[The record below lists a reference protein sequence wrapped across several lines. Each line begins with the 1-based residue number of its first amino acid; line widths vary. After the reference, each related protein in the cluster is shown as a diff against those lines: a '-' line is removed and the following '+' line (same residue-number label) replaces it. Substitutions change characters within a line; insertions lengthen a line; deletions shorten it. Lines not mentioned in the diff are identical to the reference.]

1 MKLIKNVRLKGEIV
15 DIAVSDGKIA
25 GIGKYDGDGVDFC
38 GNKIYPGLIDTHSHG
53 LMGMDTMDADYSRM
67 AKIYLEGG
75 TTTWYPTTMTVS
87 AEQIIRSTEA
97 EIKVEG
103 GANIPGF
110 HLEGPFINVKY
121 KGAQNEKYVIKPTLE
136 LLKKAK
142 LVKKIT
148 VAPETDGA
156 INFIK
161 ECPCLVSIG
170 HTDTDYD
177 TAKAAFVA
185 GAKCLTHTYNCMP
198 GMHHRNPG
206 PIPAGAESGAYAELI
221 CDGVHVHPAMV
232 KTLIKLYGIDK
243 VVLIS
248 DSVRPCG
255 LGDGIYELG
264 GLETKVVD
272 GKAYTMGGN
281 LAGSTSMLIDCVRCA
296 IKFGISEED
305 AVKMATE
312 NPAKMMGLETKG
324 KIQVGMDADFII
336 VDDDFNLVKAIAR
349 GEF

>member
-25 GIGKYDGDGVDFC
+25 GIGKYDGEGVDFG

-136 LLKKAK
+136 LLKRAK

-156 INFIK
+156 IKFIK
-161 ECPCLVSIG
+161 ECPCIVSIG

-177 TAKAAFVA
+177 TAKAAFEA

-198 GMHHRNPG
+198 GMHHRDPG

-232 KTLIKLYGIDK
+232 KTLIKLYGVDK
-243 VVLIS
+243 VILIS

-264 GLETKVVD
+264 GLETRVVD
-272 GKAYTMGGN
+272 GKAYTMGGK

-296 IKFGISEED
+296 IRFGIAEED

-312 NPAKMMGLETKG
+312 NPARLMGLDTKG
-324 KIQVGMDADFII
+324 RIEVGMDADFII